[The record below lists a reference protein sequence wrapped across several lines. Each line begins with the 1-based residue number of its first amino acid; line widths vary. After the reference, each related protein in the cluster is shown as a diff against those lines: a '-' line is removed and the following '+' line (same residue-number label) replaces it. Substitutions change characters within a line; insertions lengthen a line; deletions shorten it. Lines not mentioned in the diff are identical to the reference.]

1 MSIVLQEN
9 TVTEISFLH
18 SQMNFNHSICL
29 QPSLAESSSFFV
41 EIFGLN
47 PNATQNISQ
56 NKAWSHLLSGGHK
69 TILISMVSSWQP
81 IAISKK
87 KTLLWTKLKEVNS
100 LLSNSHVLKPNVVLC
115 YFVLLSLALKCLT
128 NLFKSTKLLLGSCVL
143 LGRGTLQNISYQTR
157 NPRKTVVPRLKRT
170 FIFSWRIYVYK
181 QAHSLLG
188 HSQQEKRYH

>member
-1 MSIVLQEN
+1 MVLQESII
-9 TVTEISFLH
+9 TEISFLH
-18 SQMNFNHSICL
+18 SQMNFNYGIYL

-41 EIFGLN
+41 EILGLN
-47 PNATQNISQ
+47 PKATQNISQ

-69 TILISMVSSWQP
+69 AVLISMVSSWQP

-87 KTLLWTKLKEVNS
+87 KPLLWTKLKEVNS
-100 LLSNSHVLKPNVVLC
+100 LLSNSHVLKPNAVLC

-128 NLFKSTKLLLGSCVL
+128 NLFRSTKLLLGSCVL
-143 LGRGTLQNISYQTR
+143 LGRGTKWNISYQTR
-157 NPRKTVVPRLKRT
+157 NPRKTVVPRLKRIL
-170 FIFSWRIYVYK
+170 IFSWRIYVYK